1 MGASQWDLEEKGFK
15 MGSTLKRKALVFI
28 PLFLVIVAIS
38 AAAIHRV
45 MERAEE
51 KSSLRNRVPEPLG
64 VRCIRAVRGPIHA
77 LVFGEGTARAV
88 RREFLTFEHPG
99 KVTYVKVN
107 KDGHPLSEGDR
118 VNGPQ
123 SRQQL
128 GELLASV
135 DKRQHVEEL
144 KVAGSGLVESKQQV
158 EVARA
163 QIAQAE
169 AQQNLAKEN
178 YKRKEKLYEV
188 RAISKYELDV
198 ARTNL
203 KSADTEVQSA
213 RARLESALSSVAAA
227 EARINQARLPMER
240 SSIYA
245 PFDGILTY
253 VNIKQ
258 GDYFAANL
266 VDLSSEEALLR
277 TIPMVVIDPGQ
288 FEATLELPYFE
299 GVLVKPGQPALVMT
313 SPHMSPPI
321 ELDADTPLPEG
332 VVRAQVFSVNP
343 AVSPG
348 GRSIQ
353 VKVRTEKNPQ
363 GIRDG
368 MFVMCWIV
376 VNEKSDAIVVPFDVF
391 IYRQNKPYVFKVD
404 EANGKV
410 KQLEVMEGISGL
422 SSQEI
427 LQGVNEGD
435 LLVRDGRH
443 RLSNGAPVDVIEIV
457 GEEKP

>member
-1 MGASQWDLEEKGFK
+1 MS
-15 MGSTLKRKALVFI
+15 STLKRNALYFI
-28 PLFLVIVAIS
+28 ALLLVIAAVSGIAIW
-38 AAAIHRV
+38 RV
-45 MERAEE
+45 QERAEE
-51 KSSLRNRVPEPLG
+51 AAAVKGNAPQPLG
-64 VRCIRAVRGPIHA
+64 VRCIRTVRGPIHA

-107 KDGHPLSEGDR
+107 KEGHSLSEGDR
-118 VNGPQ
+118 VKGPQ
-123 SRQQL
+123 PGQQL

-169 AQQNLAKEN
+169 AQQNLAVEN

-188 RAISKYELDV
+188 RAISKHELDV

-227 EARINQARLPMER
+227 EARIKQARLPMER

-245 PFDGILTY
+245 PFDGVLTY
-253 VNIKQ
+253 VNIKP

-266 VDLSSEEALLR
+266 VDLGSEEALLR
-277 TIPMVVIDPGQ
+277 TIPMVIIDPDQ
-288 FEATLELPYFE
+288 FEVTLELPYFE
-299 GVLVKPGQPALVMT
+299 GVLVTPGQPALIMT
-313 SPHMSPPI
+313 LAHMTPSVSD
-321 ELDADTPLPEG
+321 LKADGVLQEG
-332 VVRAQVFSVNP
+332 MVRGAVFSVNP

-353 VKVRTEKNPQ
+353 VKVRTAKGAQ

-368 MFVMCWIV
+368 MFVTCWIV
-376 VNEKSDAIVVPFDVF
+376 VDEKAEAVVVPFNVF
-391 IYRQNKPYVFKVD
+391 IYRQNKPYVFRVD
-404 EANGKV
+404 PAEKRV
-410 KQLEVMEGISGL
+410 EQIEIVEGVSGL
-422 SSQEI
+422 SMQEI
-427 LQGVNEGD
+427 LQGVGERE
-435 LLVRDGRH
+435 LLVTDGRH

-457 GEEKP
+457 GEKTH

>member
-1 MGASQWDLEEKGFK
+1 MAGIK
-15 MGSTLKRKALVFI
+15 KRKAFI
-28 PLFLVIVAIS
+28 LISALILIVAVAVLAVRRVKEQAGK
-38 AAAIHRV
+38 AASPVIEAF
-45 MERAEE
+45 
-51 KSSLRNRVPEPLG
+51 EPLG
-64 VRCIRAVRGPIHA
+64 VRCVRAGRGPIHA

-99 KVTYVKVN
+99 KVTYVKLN
-107 KDGHPLSEGDR
+107 ENGHPLNEGDR
-118 VNGPQ
+118 VKGP
-123 SRQQL
+123 RKGHAH

-135 DKRQHVEEL
+135 DKRQHAEEL
-144 KVAGSGLVESKQQV
+144 KVAGSTLIESKQQV

-169 AQQNLAKEN
+169 AQQKLAQEN
-178 YKRKEKLYEV
+178 YRRKEKLYEV

-198 ARTNL
+198 SRTNL
-203 KSADTEVQSA
+203 KTADTAVQSA
-213 RARLESALSSVAAA
+213 RARLEQALSGVAAS
-227 EARINQARLPMER
+227 EARIKQARLPMER

-253 VNIKQ
+253 INIKQ

-288 FEATLELPYFE
+288 FEVTLELPYFE
-299 GVLVKPGQPALVMT
+299 GVLVKPGQPALIMT
-313 SPHMSPPI
+313 SPHMSPPMN
-321 ELDADTPLPEG
+321 LDPDTPLPEG

-353 VKVRTEKNPQ
+353 VKVRTEKNPH

-376 VNEKSDAIVVPFDVF
+376 VDEKSDAIVVPFDVF

-422 SSQEI
+422 SRQEI
-427 LQGVNEGD
+427 RQGVNEGD
-435 LLVRDGRH
+435 LLVTDGRH

>member
-1 MGASQWDLEEKGFK
+1 MAMVWKGKVVVLLCLTLLVAGAAGVSLWRLQQREETRSAPQGPAYRPLE
-15 MGSTLKRKALVFI
+15 
-28 PLFLVIVAIS
+28 
-38 AAAIHRV
+38 
-45 MERAEE
+45 
-51 KSSLRNRVPEPLG
+51 
-64 VRCIRAVRGPIHA
+64 VRCVRLVRGPIHA
-77 LVFGEGTARAV
+77 MVFGEGTARAV

-99 KVTYVKVN
+99 KVTYVKTD
-107 KDGHPLSEGDR
+107 KHGRTISEGAW
-118 VNGPQ
+118 VKGPQ
-123 SRQQL
+123 PGQQF

-144 KVAGSGLVESKQQV
+144 KVAGSTLVEAKQQV
-158 EVARA
+158 EVAKA

-169 AQQNLAKEN
+169 AQQKLALEN
-178 YKRKEKLYEV
+178 YKRKETLYEV
-188 RAISKYELDV
+188 KAVSKHELDV

-213 RARLESALSSVAAA
+213 RARLESAMSAVAAA

-277 TIPMVVIDPGQ
+277 TIPMVLIDPNE
-288 FEATLELPYFE
+288 FEVTLELPYFE
-299 GVLVKPGQPALVMT
+299 GALVRPGKPALIMILSDVAP
-313 SPHMSPPI
+313 SAS
-321 ELDADTPLPEG
+321 ELTGDAPLREG
-332 VVRAQVFSVNP
+332 VVRGSVFSVNP

-353 VKVRTEKNPQ
+353 VKVRTDKGAA

-368 MFVMCWIV
+368 MFVTCWIV
-376 VNEKSDAIVVPFDVF
+376 VEEKGDALAAPFDVF
-391 IYRQNKPYVFKVD
+391 IYRQNKPFVFRVD
-404 EANGKV
+404 KGGKRV
-410 KQLEVMEGISGL
+410 EQIQVVEGISGL
-422 SSQEI
+422 WAQEI
-427 LQGVNEGD
+427 AGGVEEGD
-435 LLVRDGRH
+435 LLVTDGRH
-443 RLSNGAPVDVIEIV
+443 RLSNGAPVAILEVE
-457 GEEKP
+457 GEKAS

>member
-1 MGASQWDLEEKGFK
+1 MAGK
-15 MGSTLKRKALVFI
+15 LKRKALWLI
-28 PLFLVIVAIS
+28 PLLLLIVAIG
-38 AAAIHRV
+38 AVAIQRV
-45 MERAEE
+45 TDRAEE
-51 KSSLRNRVPEPLG
+51 KSSLKGMAPDPLG
-64 VRCIRAVRGPIHA
+64 VRCIRTVRGPIHA

-99 KVTYVKVN
+99 KVTYVKAN
-107 KDGHPLSEGDR
+107 QDGRPISEGDW
-118 VNGPQ
+118 VKGP
-123 SRQQL
+123 RPGQQL

-144 KVAGSGLVESKQQV
+144 KVAGSARVESKQQV

-169 AQQNLAKEN
+169 AQQKLAMEN
-178 YKRKEKLYEV
+178 YKRKETLYGV
-188 RAISKYELDV
+188 KAISKYELDV

-213 RARLESALSSVAAA
+213 RARLESAVSAVAAA

-245 PFDGILTY
+245 PFDGVLTY

-277 TIPMVVIDPGQ
+277 TVPMVIIDPDQ
-288 FEATLELPYFE
+288 FEVTLELPYFE
-299 GVLVKPGQPALVMT
+299 GALVMPGQPALIMT
-313 SPHMSPPI
+313 SAHMAPSVSD
-321 ELDADTPLPEG
+321 LKADVPLKEG
-332 VVRAQVFSVNP
+332 MVRGTVFSVNP

-353 VKVRTEKNPQ
+353 VKVRTAKGPR

-368 MFVMCWIV
+368 MFVTCWIV
-376 VNEKSDAIVVPFDVF
+376 VDEKPDAVVVPFDVF
-391 IYRQNKPYVFKVD
+391 IYRQNRPYVFRVD
-404 EANGKV
+404 TAGKRV
-410 KQLEVMEGISGL
+410 EQIEIVEGISGL
-422 SSQEI
+422 SMQEI
-427 LQGVNEGD
+427 LQGVGEGE
-435 LLVRDGRH
+435 LLVTDGRH
-443 RLSNGAPVDVIEIV
+443 RLSNGAPVEVIEIV
-457 GEEKP
+457 GEKTN

>member
-1 MGASQWDLEEKGFK
+1 
-15 MGSTLKRKALVFI
+15 MGSTLKRKVLVFI

-38 AAAIHRV
+38 AAAIHGV

-51 KSSLRNRVPEPLG
+51 KSSLRNRAPEPLG

-77 LVFGEGTARAV
+77 LIFGEGTARAV

-99 KVTYVKVN
+99 KVAFLKTN
-107 KDGHPLSEGDR
+107 ADGRPISEGDR
-118 VNGPQ
+118 VKGPQ
-123 SRQQL
+123 PGQQL

-144 KVAGSGLVESKQQV
+144 KVAGSGLIASKQQV
-158 EVARA
+158 AVARA
-163 QIAQAE
+163 EIAQAE
-169 AQQNLAKEN
+169 AQQQLAMDDFR
-178 YKRKEKLYEV
+178 RKETLYSV
-188 RAISKYELDV
+188 KAISKHELDV

-203 KSADTEVQSA
+203 KTSDTAVQSA
-213 RARLESALSSVAAA
+213 RARLESALSDVAAA

-245 PFDGILTY
+245 PFDGLLTY

-277 TIPMVVIDPGQ
+277 TIPMVIIDPDQ
-288 FEATLELPYFE
+288 FEVTLELPHFE
-299 GVLVKPGQPALVMT
+299 GVLTRPGQPALIMT
-313 SPHMSPPI
+313 SAHTAPSI
-321 ELDADTPLPEG
+321 ADLGRDSQLPEWVIRG
-332 VVRAQVFSVNP
+332 TVFSVNP

-353 VKVRTEKNPQ
+353 VKVRTDEGVK

-368 MFVMCWIV
+368 MFVTCWIV
-376 VNEKSDAIVVPFDVF
+376 VEEKTAAVVVPFDVF
-391 IYRQNKPYVFKVD
+391 IYRQNAPYVFRVD
-404 EANGKV
+404 ETEKRVEQVGV
-410 KQLEVMEGISGL
+410 VEGISGL
-422 SSQEI
+422 SRQEV
-427 LQGVNEGD
+427 LQGVGEGD
-435 LLVRDGRH
+435 LLVTDGRH

-457 GEEKP
+457 GEETH